1 LKTLQSRVLLLLV
14 LFTVSFASL
23 HLPYAVADTSANI
36 DAANASVQKAF
47 TAVYA
52 AEKTGGNITQ
62 LLSDLNTAGA
72 LLAESENAYNSGN
85 LTGASAAAGSASSIA
100 VQVATQANAL
110 TNVSQID
117 GENMFWLTVGAST
130 VGGAVFLSVL
140 LLVEKRIA
148 AKKPRRYRTIFFA
161 VGLVGILIF
170 ASPTISLYLKLPSS
184 EPFSTVYFLGPD
196 QTFNSI
202 PFNVKSNV
210 TYTVYLGI
218 ENHEG
223 AVGYYE
229 GLVKLRN
236 DTEPLPNATL
246 GAPSTLPVVYQY
258 NVFLLDGQAWEAPLK
273 FRINSVNTDGLS
285 QIQSITINNI
295 DFTVNKTAAWD
306 SEDNGFYYEL
316 FAELWAFNPSD
327 SGFHFDNRCVHFY
340 LNVTAA

>member
-1 LKTLQSRVLLLLV
+1 LKTLQLRVLLLLV

-23 HLPYAVADTSANI
+23 HLLYAVADTSANI

-52 AEKTGGNITQ
+52 AEKAGGNITQ

-72 LLAESENAYNSGN
+72 LLAE
-85 LTGASAAAGSASSIA
+85 
-100 VQVATQANAL
+100 
-110 TNVSQID
+110 
-117 GENMFWLTVGAST
+117 GENMFWFTVGAST

-140 LLVEKRIA
+140 LLVENRIA

-246 GAPSTLPVVYQY
+246 GAPSTLPVLYQY

-285 QIQSITINNI
+285 QIQSITINNV
-295 DFTVNKTAAWD
+295 DFVVNKTAAWD

-327 SGFHFDNRCVHFY
+327 SGFHFDDRCVHFY